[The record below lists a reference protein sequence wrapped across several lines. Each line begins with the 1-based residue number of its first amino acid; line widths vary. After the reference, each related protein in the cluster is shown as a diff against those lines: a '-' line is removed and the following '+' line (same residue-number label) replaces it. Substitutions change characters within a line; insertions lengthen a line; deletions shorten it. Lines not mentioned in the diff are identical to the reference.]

1 MHYGKRFPFV
11 DLLIVTMITY
21 GRLSLSGVVG
31 DHPGETTIRK
41 GRSMNIQLMNVAV
54 DIIEQ
59 RLAPLANVLTRNN
72 HITAM
77 RDSFA
82 LAMPFVIVGSLL
94 VPILFPPVSID
105 GASRFGQVYL
115 LLRPILLPTFQL
127 TIGLV
132 ALIVAFGASASLA
145 KQYRLP
151 ERLCGLTG
159 CLAFLLFIGF
169 RETAVSNV
177 YLGGMGIFTALISST
192 YSIEIIRFF
201 YKKGWCIRL
210 PDEVPLMTR
219 NGFQLLIPLL
229 VVMLSISVM
238 NAILLQTTGRI
249 VPELISEAVRPLVL
263 ASDTLMA
270 VLISLFICN
279 LLWFI
284 GIHGALIITGIMN
297 PFWMTYLF
305 ENQQALAAGSPTL
318 PHIYLQGFWD
328 FYLLIGGI
336 GSTLPLVLMAMRS
349 RSRQLKSVAKIGL
362 LPSLFNINEPILFG
376 FPVIM
381 NPVFLLPFLFHIL
394 CHLIRNIVNQIILT
408 ALTFLMP
415 LLADLVFCSFYFVTK
430 TSGRHT
436 VSTLSHDNDL
446 LQSIGGSYRY
456 LVFTADL
463 MDRFLDILI
472 CCLSFF
478 GVDYM
483 DVMISDHF
491 LCMAFYL
498 ISVKYKN

>member
-1 MHYGKRFPFV
+1 M
-11 DLLIVTMITY
+11 
-21 GRLSLSGVVG
+21 
-31 DHPGETTIRK
+31 
-41 GRSMNIQLMNVAV
+41 
-54 DIIEQ
+54 
-59 RLAPLANVLTRNN
+59 
-72 HITAM
+72 
-77 RDSFA
+77 
-82 LAMPFVIVGSLL
+82 
-94 VPILFPPVSID
+94 
-105 GASRFGQVYL
+105 
-115 LLRPILLPTFQL
+115 
-127 TIGLV
+127 
-132 ALIVAFGASASLA
+132 
-145 KQYRLP
+145 
-151 ERLCGLTG
+151 
-159 CLAFLLFIGF
+159 
-169 RETAVSNV
+169 
-177 YLGGMGIFTALISST
+177 
-192 YSIEIIRFF
+192 
-201 YKKGWCIRL
+201 

-381 NPVFLLPFLFHIL
+381 NPVFLLPFLFVPLINACIAWYLTQLGIL
-394 CHLIRNIVNQIILT
+394 DRAVAMLPWSMPSRWGQHGRRT
-408 ALTFLMP
+408 A
-415 LLADLVFCSFYFVTK
+415 AGK
-430 TSGRHT
+430 
-436 VSTLSHDNDL
+436 
-446 LQSIGGSYRY
+446 
-456 LVFTADL
+456 
-463 MDRFLDILI
+463 I
-472 CCLSFF
+472 C
-478 GVDYM
+478 
-483 DVMISDHF
+483 
-491 LCMAFYL
+491 A
-498 ISVKYKN
+498 

>member
-1 MHYGKRFPFV
+1 M
-11 DLLIVTMITY
+11 
-21 GRLSLSGVVG
+21 
-31 DHPGETTIRK
+31 
-41 GRSMNIQLMNVAV
+41 
-54 DIIEQ
+54 
-59 RLAPLANVLTRNN
+59 
-72 HITAM
+72 
-77 RDSFA
+77 
-82 LAMPFVIVGSLL
+82 
-94 VPILFPPVSID
+94 
-105 GASRFGQVYL
+105 
-115 LLRPILLPTFQL
+115 
-127 TIGLV
+127 
-132 ALIVAFGASASLA
+132 
-145 KQYRLP
+145 
-151 ERLCGLTG
+151 
-159 CLAFLLFIGF
+159 
-169 RETAVSNV
+169 
-177 YLGGMGIFTALISST
+177 
-192 YSIEIIRFF
+192 
-201 YKKGWCIRL
+201 

-381 NPVFLLPFLFHIL
+381 NPVF
-394 CHLIRNIVNQIILT
+394 
-408 ALTFLMP
+408 
-415 LLADLVFCSFYFVTK
+415 
-430 TSGRHT
+430 
-436 VSTLSHDNDL
+436 
-446 LQSIGGSYRY
+446 
-456 LVFTADL
+456 FTAVSLCSADK
-463 MDRFLDILI
+463 
-472 CCLSFF
+472 CLYRMVFNSA
-478 GVDYM
+478 GYPRPRGGDAAMVDAFPAGGGM
-483 DVMISDHF
+483 VGERQLEKFVHEPVRDV
-491 LCMAFYL
+491 
-498 ISVKYKN
+498 

>member
-1 MHYGKRFPFV
+1 M
-11 DLLIVTMITY
+11 TTITY
-21 GRLSLSGVVG
+21 GGLLLYPGVR
-31 DHPGETTIRK
+31 DHPGDTSILK
-41 GRSMNIQLMNVAV
+41 GRIMNIQLMNVAV

-94 VPILFPPVSID
+94 VPILFPPVSIN
-105 GASRFGQVYL
+105 GASAFGQFYFQ
-115 LLRPILLPTFQL
+115 LRPILLPTFEL

-169 RETAVSNV
+169 RDNGATNIF
-177 YLGGMGIFTALISST
+177 LGGMGIFTALISST
-192 YSIEIIRFF
+192 YSIEIVRFF

-210 PDEVPLMTR
+210 PEEVPVMTR

-229 VVMLSISVM
+229 VVLLSISVI
-238 NAILLQTTGRI
+238 NALLLQSTGRI
-249 VPELISEAVRPLVL
+249 LPELISEAVRPLVV
-263 ASDTLMA
+263 ASDTLTA

-279 LLWFI
+279 LLWFV

-305 ENQQALAAGSPTL
+305 ENQQVLAAGSATL

-336 GSTLPLVLMAMRS
+336 GSTLPLVFMAMRS
-349 RSRQLKSVAKIGL
+349 RSRQLKSVGKIGL

-376 FPVIM
+376 FPIIM
-381 NPVFLLPFLFHIL
+381 NPVFLLPFLFVPLINACIAWYL
-394 CHLIRNIVNQIILT
+394 THLGVLDGRWRCCRGRCRRRSARRGQPT
-408 ALTFLMP
+408 AAGKTSACACSPFLMP
-415 LLADLVFCSFYFVTK
+415 GCSIVRSSRSMNGSSPMPNAKLFACLPQPAARGLFYFRLK
-430 TSGRHT
+430 T
-436 VSTLSHDNDL
+436 
-446 LQSIGGSYRY
+446 
-456 LVFTADL
+456 
-463 MDRFLDILI
+463 
-472 CCLSFF
+472 
-478 GVDYM
+478 
-483 DVMISDHF
+483 
-491 LCMAFYL
+491 
-498 ISVKYKN
+498 

>member
-1 MHYGKRFPFV
+1 M
-11 DLLIVTMITY
+11 TTITY
-21 GRLSLSGVVG
+21 DGLLLYTGVR
-31 DHPGETTIRK
+31 DHPGDYSLLK
-41 GRSMNIQLMNVAV
+41 GRIMNIQLMNVAV

-105 GASRFGQVYL
+105 GASAFGQFYFQ
-115 LLRPILLPTFQL
+115 LRPILLPTFEL

-169 RETAVSNV
+169 RDNGATNIF
-177 YLGGMGIFTALISST
+177 LGVMGIFTALISST
-192 YSIEIIRFF
+192 YSIEIVRFF

-210 PDEVPLMTR
+210 PEEVPVMTR

-229 VVMLSISVM
+229 VVMLSISVI
-238 NAILLQTTGRI
+238 NALLLQSTGRI
-249 VPELISEAVRPLVL
+249 LPELISEAVRPLVV
-263 ASDTLMA
+263 ASDTLTA

-279 LLWFI
+279 LLWFV

-305 ENQQALAAGSPTL
+305 ENQQALAAGSATL

-336 GSTLPLVLMAMRS
+336 GSTLPLVFMAMRS
-349 RSRQLKSVAKIGL
+349 RS
-362 LPSLFNINEPILFG
+362 
-376 FPVIM
+376 
-381 NPVFLLPFLFHIL
+381 
-394 CHLIRNIVNQIILT
+394 
-408 ALTFLMP
+408 
-415 LLADLVFCSFYFVTK
+415 
-430 TSGRHT
+430 
-436 VSTLSHDNDL
+436 
-446 LQSIGGSYRY
+446 GS
-456 LVFTADL
+456 
-463 MDRFLDILI
+463 
-472 CCLSFF
+472 
-478 GVDYM
+478 
-483 DVMISDHF
+483 
-491 LCMAFYL
+491 
-498 ISVKYKN
+498 

>member
-1 MHYGKRFPFV
+1 M
-11 DLLIVTMITY
+11 DLFIVTTITY
-21 GRLSLSGVVG
+21 GGLLLYPGVR
-31 DHPGETTIRK
+31 DHPGDTSILK
-41 GRSMNIQLMNVAV
+41 GRIMNIQLMNVAV

-94 VPILFPPVSID
+94 VPILFPPVSIN
-105 GASRFGQVYL
+105 GASTFGQFYFQ
-115 LLRPILLPTFQL
+115 LRPILLPTFEL

-169 RETAVSNV
+169 RDNGATNIF
-177 YLGGMGIFTALISST
+177 LGGMGIFTALISST
-192 YSIEIIRFF
+192 YSIEIVRFF

-210 PDEVPLMTR
+210 PEEVPVMTR

-229 VVMLSISVM
+229 VVMLSISVI
-238 NAILLQTTGRI
+238 NALLLQSTGRI
-249 VPELISEAVRPLVL
+249 LPELISEAVRPLVV
-263 ASDTLMA
+263 ASDTLTA

-279 LLWFI
+279 LLWFV

-305 ENQQALAAGSPTL
+305 ENQQALAAGSATL

-336 GSTLPLVLMAMRS
+336 GSTLPLVFMAMRS
-349 RSRQLKSVAKIGL
+349 RSRQLKSVGKIGL

-376 FPVIM
+376 FPIIM
-381 NPVFLLPFLFHIL
+381 HPVFLLPFLFVPLINACIAWYLTHLGVLDRAVAMLPWSMPAPLGAAWSANGSWKNL
-394 CHLIRNIVNQIILT
+394 CMCLFAIFNAWMLYRPFFKVYERH
-408 ALTFLMP
+408 
-415 LLADLVFCSFYFVTK
+415 LADAE
-430 TSGRHT
+430 R
-436 VSTLSHDNDL
+436 
-446 LQSIGGSYRY
+446 
-456 LVFTADL
+456 
-463 MDRFLDILI
+463 
-472 CCLSFF
+472 
-478 GVDYM
+478 
-483 DVMISDHF
+483 
-491 LCMAFYL
+491 
-498 ISVKYKN
+498 

>member
-1 MHYGKRFPFV
+1 
-11 DLLIVTMITY
+11 
-21 GRLSLSGVVG
+21 
-31 DHPGETTIRK
+31 
-41 GRSMNIQLMNVAV
+41 
-54 DIIEQ
+54 
-59 RLAPLANVLTRNN
+59 
-72 HITAM
+72 
-77 RDSFA
+77 
-82 LAMPFVIVGSLL
+82 
-94 VPILFPPVSID
+94 
-105 GASRFGQVYL
+105 
-115 LLRPILLPTFQL
+115 PILLPTFQL

-318 PHIYLQGFWD
+318 PHIYLQG
-328 FYLLIGGI
+328 
-336 GSTLPLVLMAMRS
+336 V
-349 RSRQLKSVAKIGL
+349 
-362 LPSLFNINEPILFG
+362 
-376 FPVIM
+376 
-381 NPVFLLPFLFHIL
+381 
-394 CHLIRNIVNQIILT
+394 
-408 ALTFLMP
+408 
-415 LLADLVFCSFYFVTK
+415 
-430 TSGRHT
+430 
-436 VSTLSHDNDL
+436 
-446 LQSIGGSYRY
+446 
-456 LVFTADL
+456 
-463 MDRFLDILI
+463 
-472 CCLSFF
+472 
-478 GVDYM
+478 
-483 DVMISDHF
+483 
-491 LCMAFYL
+491 
-498 ISVKYKN
+498 